1 MAESDHSSS
10 AVRPVRPS
18 EVEALRAL
26 RIEALRCCPVAFTAD
41 LSEAETRPL
50 DAWRD
55 QVTRGGGD
63 GTELILV
70 AAEGEHLAGMTGVWA
85 PKSGKCAHVGTVW
98 GVYVRPPFRG
108 RGLAE
113 RMILAGIEWA
123 RTISLLRLKLSVVEG
138 NDRAR
143 RCYERCG
150 FTAYGIERAAVRWD
164 DRMYD
169 EVLMG
174 REV

>member
-1 MAESDHSSS
+1 MNTPDVSSPV
-10 AVRPVRPS
+10 VRPVRPA
-18 EVEALRAL
+18 EVDALRAL
-26 RIEALRCCPVAFTAD
+26 RIESLRCCPVAFTAD
-41 LSEAETRPL
+41 LGEAETRSL

-63 GTELILV
+63 ETELILV
-70 AAEGEHLAGMTGVWA
+70 AVDGDQLAAMTGVWA

-98 GVYVRPPFRG
+98 GVYVRAPFRG

-113 RMILAGIEWA
+113 QLLLAGIEWA
-123 RTISLLRLKLSVVEG
+123 RTKGLLRLKLSVVEG
-138 NDRAR
+138 NDLAR

-150 FTAYGIERAAVRWD
+150 FTAYGIEPAAVRWEG
-164 DRMYD
+164 RLYD